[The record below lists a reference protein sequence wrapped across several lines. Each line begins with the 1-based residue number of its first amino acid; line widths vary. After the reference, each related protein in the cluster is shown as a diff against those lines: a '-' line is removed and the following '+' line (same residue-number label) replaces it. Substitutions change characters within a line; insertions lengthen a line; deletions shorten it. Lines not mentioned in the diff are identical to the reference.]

1 MGRRVALAATGA
13 ATAGG
18 VLALALAFSP
28 VRGRGLALGLVI
40 IGLLVPTAA
49 LVGIRLA
56 FAMTGEPDAV
66 ATGKLAALS
75 APVMVIMVLFLLQ
88 VVLGDR
94 ASGGQQVIAVVVGT
108 ISSAALA
115 ARFTGPSSDV

>member
-1 MGRRVALAATGA
+1 MALAAMGA

-18 VLALALAFSP
+18 VLALALAVSP
-28 VRGRGLALGLVI
+28 VRGRGLAVGLVI

-66 ATGKLAALS
+66 ATGKLAGLS

-94 ASGGQQVIAVVVGT
+94 ASGGQQVIAVVVGIT
-108 ISSAALA
+108 SSAALA

>member
-1 MGRRVALAATGA
+1 MGRRVALAAMGA

-18 VLALALAFSP
+18 VLALALAVSP
-28 VRGRGLALGLVI
+28 VRGRGLAVGLVI

-66 ATGKLAALS
+66 ATGKLAGLS

-94 ASGGQQVIAVVVGT
+94 ASGGQQVIAVVVGIT
-108 ISSAALA
+108 SSAALA